1 MIKSYKLF
9 TTPTCPSC
17 PPVKEFMGGVEME
30 GEKIDAGTPEG
41 LKEAQR
47 YGIRAVPT
55 VLFFDEKG
63 EVFKEASSV
72 DEIKE
77 VLKQDKT

>member
-9 TTPTCPSC
+9 TTSTCPNC
-17 PPVKEFMGGVEME
+17 PPVKKFMGSVEMK
-30 GEKIDAGTPEG
+30 GKIVDAGTPEG
-41 LKEAQR
+41 LKEAQK

-55 VLFFDEKG
+55 VLFFDEKR
-63 EVFKEASSV
+63 EVVKEANSV

-77 VLKQDKT
+77 ILN

>member
-1 MIKSYKLF
+1 MSSVIKKYKLF

-17 PPVKEFMGGVEME
+17 PPVKEFMKGVEMK
-30 GEKIDAGTPEG
+30 GEMVDASTPEG
-41 LKEAQR
+41 LEDARK
-47 YGIRAVPT
+47 YGVSAVPT

-63 EVFKEASSV
+63 EVVKEAGSV

-77 VLKQDKT
+77 VLK

>member
-17 PPVKEFMGGVEME
+17 PPVKKYMGTVEMK
-30 GEKIDAGTPEG
+30 GKMVDAGTPEG
-41 LKEAQR
+41 LEEAQK
-47 YGIRAVPT
+47 YSIREVPT
-55 VLFFDEKG
+55 VLFLDEKG
-63 EVFKEASSV
+63 KVVKEASSV

-77 VLKQDKT
+77 ILK